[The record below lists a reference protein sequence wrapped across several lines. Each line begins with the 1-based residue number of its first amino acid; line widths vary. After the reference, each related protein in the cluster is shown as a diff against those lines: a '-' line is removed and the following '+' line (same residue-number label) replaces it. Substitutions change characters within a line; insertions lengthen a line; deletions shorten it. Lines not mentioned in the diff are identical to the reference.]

1 MSYESVIYFLEFAT
15 VGLKYFSVCG
25 VFSGWSGLSAL
36 NLICV
41 LGAAAS
47 DAGSLGLS
55 RTPARWEGCGLVD
68 RNGQEWTRLD
78 WNGLDNG
85 HWLCGVVCRCCIVV
99 GDLRIFAGACLPIGR
114 LLSMTGQIRKN

>member
-55 RTPARWEGCGLVD
+55 RTPAR
-68 RNGQEWTRLD
+68 
-78 WNGLDNG
+78 
-85 HWLCGVVCRCCIVV
+85 
-99 GDLRIFAGACLPIGR
+99 
-114 LLSMTGQIRKN
+114 